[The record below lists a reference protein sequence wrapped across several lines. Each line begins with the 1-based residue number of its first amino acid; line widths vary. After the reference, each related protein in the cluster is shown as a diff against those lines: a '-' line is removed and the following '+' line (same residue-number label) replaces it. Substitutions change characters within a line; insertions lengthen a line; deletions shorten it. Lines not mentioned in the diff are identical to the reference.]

1 MRKQVS
7 MPVHWEGGLST
18 KISTI
23 LIIVSFKIHDFT

>member
-1 MRKQVS
+1 MREQVFVS
-7 MPVHWEGGLST
+7 VHWEGGLSN